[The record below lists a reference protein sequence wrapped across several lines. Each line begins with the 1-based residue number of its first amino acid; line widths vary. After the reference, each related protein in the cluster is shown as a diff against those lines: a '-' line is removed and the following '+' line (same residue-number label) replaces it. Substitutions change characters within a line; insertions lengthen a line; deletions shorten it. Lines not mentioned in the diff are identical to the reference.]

1 MAAHLVRE
9 AGVLL
14 VPVPGVEAVA
24 DRGEVGRGL
33 LRRPVRGLAGGP
45 GHGAEVT
52 AESRSHLIN
61 LC

>member
-45 GHGAEVT
+45 GHRDRG
-52 AESRSHLIN
+52 
-61 LC
+61 

>member
-45 GHGAEVT
+45 GHRDRGYMA
-52 AESRSHLIN
+52 LIWAI
-61 LC
+61 LWL